1 MQGYAVVG
9 CLQEEY
15 SSLVQD
21 SYECNAYIF
30 AILQLERFLHEVNP
44 DRLFVHA
51 REVPLRAKVIIK

>member
-1 MQGYAVVG
+1 MG